1 MIVDP
6 AGTVLFV
13 SSDAADYIILIQ
25 INLCV
30 MDTFWTNRK
39 SPDYQEILIFQVSLY
54 DIYHYLKP

>member
-25 INLCV
+25 LNLCV

-39 SPDYQEILIFQVSLY
+39 SPDYQEILIF
-54 DIYHYLKP
+54 